1 MTNGLELITKKE
13 KKKPKFLTLRSENTW
28 TGPDFEAIL
37 DNLTTKWCK
46 CCRFKTNLQCS
57 GFHSRHKQNLI
68 CLFLFF
74 ALFFLSW
81 ILVQLVLV
89 HGQHAVRR
97 CEDYKEIGAV
107 VRHEWVFFLFVCFKW
122 ALVQVTKTLWRT
134 FDEVFRT
141 IHIKLYHLHL
151 FLRLDVLEMS
161 QHSVWFEIVFQ
172 SSSAPTQ
179 HSTSFWI
186 NKFCAVTNFFR
197 ITLRP
202 SNANHF
208 IWAALLKR
216 QWR

>member
-1 MTNGLELITKKE
+1 MQWI
-13 KKKPKFLTLRSENTW
+13 P
-28 TGPDFEAIL
+28 
-37 DNLTTKWCK
+37 
-46 CCRFKTNLQCS
+46 FKTSKIWFAC
-57 GFHSRHKQNLI
+57 
-68 CLFLFF
+68 FF
-74 ALFFLSW
+74 FCF
-81 ILVQLVLV
+81 VFLVLNFSSV
-89 HGQHAVRR
+89 GFSTRPTCSAAMWGLQRNWR
-97 CEDYKEIGAV
+97 CSEAWMGL
-107 VRHEWVFFLFVCFKW
+107 FLFVCFKW

-141 IHIKLYHLHL
+141 IHIKLYQLHL

-172 SSSAPTQ
+172 SSRAPTQ

-197 ITLRP
+197 ITFRP